1 MKEEY
6 QITDRKDSWALAQVL
21 KLRRAIGTP
30 PDDGYCIRMT
40 RADPDGP
47 DGNDTQS

>member
-30 PDDGYCIRMT
+30 PDDGYCIRVT

-47 DGNDTQS
+47 DRNDTQS